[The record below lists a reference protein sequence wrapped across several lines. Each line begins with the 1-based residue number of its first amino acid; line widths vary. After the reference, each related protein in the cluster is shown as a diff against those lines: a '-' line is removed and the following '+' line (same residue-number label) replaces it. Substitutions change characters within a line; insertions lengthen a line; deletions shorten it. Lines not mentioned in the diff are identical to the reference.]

1 MANDAMRERITE
13 VSGDSIGV
21 MTGLFAAR
29 SRLGDEH
36 VATFLDQVSEKGGA
50 LWDRFQAFR
59 EASKSKGAEVEMGFM
74 HFIASV
80 VAPHLLGVS
89 EGDSAVSAKDGSNP
103 MREQITSAIRRAL
116 QGTRKARVTFK
127 REAGV
132 LDIASL
138 LFMADG
144 GSISLT
150 EGGYMVLLAVVLS
163 GKWCGDRNRTYEVTL
178 TSKFDEN
185 LFVSKMSTALEKIE
199 VVS

>member
-1 MANDAMRERITE
+1 MRVRIME

-21 MTGLFAAR
+21 MTGLLA
-29 SRLGDEH
+29 SQSELGDKH
-36 VATFLDQVSEKGGA
+36 LATFLDQVPEKGGA
-50 LWDRFQAFR
+50 LWDRFRAFQ
-59 EASKSKGAEVEMGFM
+59 EECKAKGAEVEMGFM

-132 LDIASL
+132 LATASL
-138 LFMADG
+138 LHMVDG

-150 EGGYMVLLAVVLS
+150 ESGYMVLFAVVLS

-178 TSKFDEN
+178 TSTFDEN
-185 LFVSKMSTALEKIE
+185 RFVNKMSSALEKIE